1 MFHPVCAMPCRIP
14 PQYPEVS
21 LARPALSLGVSPIF
35 GAGVLRGGAGLSAR
49 QEARTAV
56 DRRFPCSRPWRSRSS
71 SRGLEGRGAAC
82 WRAAAPAAGRLRRG
96 GRWRNGS
103 GARGTRPPA
112 RATGA
117 DSQATAARRGRST
130 QGPQAVLGNSVA
142 VLSREALMAFSLL
155 LESCH
160 AARVQP
166 SRRTPQGKGLAIRQ
180 SALGRRDTRLAR
192 ACAAYEILVYSN
204 EGHSQ
209 QNSSFTL
216 KCRNAPRGRCGSP
229 LTANS
234 EKE

>member
-35 GAGVLRGGAGLSAR
+35 GAGVLRGGAGLAR
-49 QEARTAV
+49 GRRPGRRSIDVSRALGLGVLDHRVEVSKVEAQ
-56 DRRFPCSRPWRSRSS
+56 
-71 SRGLEGRGAAC
+71 LC
-82 WRAAAPAAGRLRRG
+82 WRAAAPAASRLRRG

-180 SALGRRDTRLAR
+180 SVLGRRDTRLAR

>member
-1 MFHPVCAMPCRIP
+1 
-14 PQYPEVS
+14 
-21 LARPALSLGVSPIF
+21 
-35 GAGVLRGGAGLSAR
+35 
-49 QEARTAV
+49 
-56 DRRFPCSRPWRSRSS
+56 
-71 SRGLEGRGAAC
+71 
-82 WRAAAPAAGRLRRG
+82 
-96 GRWRNGS
+96 
-103 GARGTRPPA
+103 
-112 RATGA
+112 
-117 DSQATAARRGRST
+117 
-130 QGPQAVLGNSVA
+130 
-142 VLSREALMAFSLL
+142 MAFSLL